1 MLIIRPITMKV
12 KVSTKINS
20 RSTTIGSPQIMKT
33 NQPRQKQH
41 HVKRPQEDRGKLVSS
56 ATVPWNSN
64 DGRFIRP
71 LRLFSQLFLDFSCTR
86 SSMSLR
92 LSSSFVSF
100 IHLTISLENRQSNC
114 SKRFTKDNLQ
124 KRRKKKMTTT
134 DANFTTIHTNILTAF
149 TSVSALLVKDCR
161 RNDVAQLVPIV
172 EKCFT

>member
-20 RSTTIGSPQIMKT
+20 RSITIGSPQIMKT

-41 HVKRPQEDRGKLVSS
+41 HVKRPHEDRGKLVSS
-56 ATVPWNSN
+56 AAAPWKSN
-64 DGRFIRP
+64 DGRFIKSLMP
-71 LRLFSQLFLDFSCTR
+71 LSQLFLDFSCTR

-92 LSSSFVSF
+92 LSSSFVYF

-114 SKRFTKDNLQ
+114 NKRFTKDNLQ
-124 KRRKKKMTTT
+124 NRRKKKMMTT
-134 DANFTTIHTNILTAF
+134 DASFTIIHTNTLTVF
-149 TSVSALLVKDCR
+149 TSVRALLVKDCR
-161 RNDVAQLVPIV
+161 RNDVAQLVPMV

>member
-1 MLIIRPITMKV
+1 MLITRPITMKV
-12 KVSTKINS
+12 KVSTKIKS
-20 RSTTIGSPQIMKT
+20 RSMTIGSPQIIKT

-56 ATVPWNSN
+56 ATAPWNSN

-100 IHLTISLENRQSNC
+100 IHLTTSLENRQSNC

-124 KRRKKKMTTT
+124 KRRRG
-134 DANFTTIHTNILTAF
+134 NG
-149 TSVSALLVKDCR
+149 R
-161 RNDVAQLVPIV
+161 PLVPPV
-172 EKCFT
+172 CFQLMALQKQMHICTSLLYVTV